1 MNDHAPPLTETAP
14 KRRHVGQ
21 RFFPEMGV
29 GGFSHV
35 DGSIAFY
42 SQIAA
47 LLKPADRVL
56 DFGAGRGEQ
65 IIDDPVA
72 YRRRLVNFKGRCAR
86 VDGCDIDPVVR
97 TNPYLDSAEVLTP
110 GEPLPYEDESFDLV
124 VARYVFE
131 HVDDPEWMA
140 RELLRITKPG
150 GWICAMTPNSWGYI
164 ALAARMVPNRLH
176 ARSLRRIQPDRK
188 AEDVFPT
195 RYRMNTRAAL
205 RRWFGARA
213 DVYAWRASSEPAYH
227 FGSPLIFGAFKLLHK
242 LLPDA
247 LQTTLY
253 AFIHKRPASQ
263 E

>member
-110 GEPLPYEDESFDLV
+110 GEPLPTRTTASISSSR
-124 VARYVFE
+124 ATSSNMSTI
-131 HVDDPEWMA
+131 PN
-140 RELLRITKPG
+140 
-150 GWICAMTPNSWGYI
+150 GWRANCCGSPS
-164 ALAARMVPNRLH
+164 
-176 ARSLRRIQPDRK
+176 
-188 AEDVFPT
+188 
-195 RYRMNTRAAL
+195 RAAG
-205 RRWFGARA
+205 FAR
-213 DVYAWRASSEPAYH
+213 
-227 FGSPLIFGAFKLLHK
+227 
-242 LLPDA
+242 
-247 LQTTLY
+247 
-253 AFIHKRPASQ
+253 
-263 E
+263 